1 MSKFNLFQPDSIT
14 VTSNIQ
20 AGDFIPER
28 VAEVMGREMA
38 DRAKE
43 TILQRVSKG
52 KFPGNPDGTGPV
64 RTETYSTGS
73 RSFPMTRMGDKS
85 RTRSSRYESMMSRV
99 QATASQSD
107 NGVQSWRSKNGNPWV
122 YVPGGYS
129 RLRSIAGLP
138 SGKVTMS
145 FTGRL
150 LEDLVVKP
158 SIERYGREGELTAA
172 SQIVSGKVGG
182 GGADSIGTGFSKS
195 FDLDFELA
203 DVIASISLKI
213 GFSTQSSWQ
222 IAKWQGQRYGHYFAL
237 LTPKEKQEL
246 RVEGARLARKAREK
260 YGTDAP
266 TYAPQDSQG
275 FVPINL

>member
-14 VTSNIQ
+14 VTSNMQ

-28 VAEVMGREMA
+28 VVAVMGRQMA

-43 TILQRVSKG
+43 TILRRVSTG

-64 RTETYSTGS
+64 RTEEYSTGS
-73 RSFPMTRMGDKS
+73 RSFPMRRLGDKS
-85 RTRSSRYESMMSRV
+85 RTRSTRYASMMGRV
-99 QATASQSD
+99 QDAADQPNSD
-107 NGVQSWRSKNGNPWV
+107 VRSWRSKNGNPWV

-129 RLRSIAGLP
+129 RLRSIAGLS

-158 SIERYGREGELTAA
+158 SIERYGEEGVMKAA
-172 SQIVSGKVGG
+172 TMVGG
-182 GGADSIGTGFSKS
+182 GKIGSGSVERGFSKS
-195 FDLDFELA
+195 YDLDFGLA

-222 IAKWQGQRYGHYFAL
+222 IAKWQGRRYGHYFAL
-237 LTPKEKQEL
+237 LTPDEKQRL
-246 RVEGARLARKAREK
+246 RLQGARLARKAREK